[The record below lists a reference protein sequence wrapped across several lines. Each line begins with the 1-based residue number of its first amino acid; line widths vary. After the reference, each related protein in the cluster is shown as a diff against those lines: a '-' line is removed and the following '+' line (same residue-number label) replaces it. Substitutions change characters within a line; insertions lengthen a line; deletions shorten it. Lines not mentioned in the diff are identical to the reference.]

1 MKTMLFVISQLY
13 KGGAETALVNL
24 LNRLDYAQN
33 SVELL
38 ILNQVP
44 VEEAVSLIDK
54 VNSKVKICNAYEESK
69 KITIF

>member
-44 VEEAVSLIDK
+44 VEEAVLI
-54 VNSKVKICNAYEESK
+54 E
-69 KITIF
+69 